1 MKSRAYRQYIS
12 TIPCLICGN
21 PEVQVHH
28 LLRTGEHGI
37 GKKSGDEWC
46 VPLCVRHHD
55 QLHRNGDEVIFFG
68 LHGFDYVK
76 VKRWCLNGSQAW
88 IKIHGEPKSGGK
100 RKGAARKNGQGKFKG
115 LPTKPM
121 RVPVKFWFEV
131 ERFIKEKMSEVND

>member
-28 LLRTGEHGI
+28 LLRTGEHGM

-55 QLHRNGDEVIFFG
+55 ELHRNGDEVIFFG
-68 LHGFDYVK
+68 LNGKDYLDI
-76 VKRWCLNGSQAW
+76 KRWCRIRYSAWCQVNG
-88 IKIHGEPKSGGK
+88 KPKSGGK
-100 RKGAARKNGQGKFKG
+100 RKGAGRKKGSGKWG
-115 LPTKPM
+115 VPTKPM
-121 RVPVKFWFEV
+121 RVPLKIYYEV
-131 ERFIKEKMSEVND
+131 EKFIKDKMNDAI